1 MGVTVQV
8 RNLDAG
14 VQERLMKAAAQE
26 GLSLSAFLRRELTEL
41 AKDIEVRERA
51 RQLNAGALRNQLGG
65 PFPGLQGIDIQEI
78 VRMTREDRDSR

>member
-14 VQERLMKAAAQE
+14 VQEQLVKAAAQE
-26 GLSLSAFLRRELTEL
+26 GLSLSEFLRRELTVL
-41 AKDIEVRERA
+41 AKHVEVRERA
-51 RQLNAGALRNQLGG
+51 RQLNSGNLRNKLGG
-65 PFPGLQGIDIQEI
+65 PFPGLQRIDIQEI